1 MKYLLPIK
9 TLMSTL
15 ILLLITLTASAQLST
30 NKDKFLGNITTRYS
44 VDAGGGVAE
53 YWTMWNQ
60 ITCENESKWGSVEGT
75 RGRYD
80 WSGADRAVNYAK
92 NHKFLFKFHAL
103 VWGSQYPNWLSNLSV
118 SERYNSI
125 VKWMDAAKKK
135 YPNLEMIDVV
145 NEAIGMHQQGNPMM
159 RESLGGAGKTGYDW
173 LINAFELAYERWPN
187 AILIYNDYNSLNP
200 NNGDVDNYID
210 LVKTLRDAGAPI
222 DAYGNQSHDVNNIS
236 ASTLKQVMEK
246 QQTALRMPMY
256 ITELDIDIESDEGQR
271 QQYENIFP
279 IMWEADYCAG
289 VTIWGYIHGATWVS
303 NSGLIKNGKD
313 RPAMTWLRKYMK
325 EDRAINA
332 KSPLP
337 GMKKE
342 ASLYIKPQSIS
353 ATKGEPMPIT
363 VRAKMRTKTIDHID
377 FYVKDKLYKTLTAE
391 PYELEYTPE
400 AIGTYELKAVA
411 VTTDGN
417 EYTRYGAFTVYKP
430 RAPFKE
436 MELPG
441 IIQAEDFDTGADG
454 IAYHDDDSNNQGDVK
469 NYRNDGSG
477 VDIVKG
483 NGGQAIGYTSSGEWL
498 EYTVNVKEAGVY
510 IYEATVS
517 SGTSG
522 SSFKLSLV
530 NGDKLEALTDVIS
543 VPQTGSNNWDTYRTV
558 SGRLLIPLQEGK
570 QILHLDITGS
580 SCNIDK
586 INFRHVDLNDD
597 IQLDITADPAPV
609 TIGESTVIKVNA
621 SAPNSTIASIKL
633 SLNDKVV
640 KTFTAAPYEYTYKP
654 TAVGSYEFTA
664 VAVDSE
670 GKESNIASY
679 VLKVQNKRTPYKSVD
694 IPGIFEAED
703 FDKGGEGFTFHDSD
717 SEDEGNGSYRSDK
730 EGVEI
735 VTGNNGYALGYT
747 TSGEWYEYTVN
758 VTAAGPYSYKAT
770 VSSGNS
776 TSGFSLSLVDGD
788 DITELASVSVPQTGD
803 NDWGTYRVVEGKLN
817 KDLALGKQILRIT
830 ITGAYCNIDKIELV
844 CTATGIS
851 NVITGNAQP
860 RNYFNIAGQRM
871 NGMQRG
877 INIVDGQK
885 VLVK

>member
-1 MKYLLPIK
+1 MKHLLPIK
-9 TLMSTL
+9 ILMSAL
-15 ILLLITLTASAQLST
+15 LLLLISQTANAQLSQ
-30 NKDKFLGNITTRYS
+30 NPDKFLGNITTRYS
-44 VDAGGGVAE
+44 VDVGGGVPQ
-53 YWTMWNQ
+53 YYTMWNQ

-75 RGRYD
+75 RGSYN

-92 NHKFLFKFHAL
+92 QHNFLFKFHAL

-125 VKWMDAAKKK
+125 VKWMDAAKRK

-159 RESLGGAGKTGYDW
+159 KESLGGGGKTGYDW
-173 LINAFELAYERWPN
+173 LIKAFELAYERWPN

-236 ASTLKQVMEK
+236 ASTLKSVMDK
-246 QQTALRMPMY
+246 QQNALRMPMY
-256 ITELDIDIESDEGQR
+256 ITELDIDIENDAQQR

-279 IMWEADYCAG
+279 IMWEAEYCAG
-289 VTIWGYIHGATWVS
+289 ITIWGYIHGATWVS
-303 NSGLIKNGKD
+303 NSGIIKDGKD

-325 EDRAINA
+325 EESAIKA

-353 ATKGEPMPIT
+353 ATQGDPMPIT
-363 VRAKMRTKTIDHID
+363 IRAKMRTKTIDHID
-377 FYVKDKLYKTLTAE
+377 FYVKNKLYKTLTEA

-436 MELPG
+436 INLPG
-441 IIQAEDFDTGADG
+441 IVQAEDYDSGADG
-454 IAYHDDDSNNQGDVK
+454 IAFHDSDNNNEGDVK
-469 NYRNDGSG
+469 NYRNDGGG

-483 NGGQAIGYTSSGEWL
+483 NGGNAIGYTSSGEWL
-498 EYTVNVKEAGVY
+498 EYTVNVTEPGVY

-517 SGTSG
+517 SGTTG

-530 NGDKLEALTDVIS
+530 NGDKFDDLTDVIS
-543 VPQTGSNNWDTYRTV
+543 VPQTGSSNWDTYRTV
-558 SGRLLIPLQEGK
+558 SGRLLIPLPEGK

-586 INFRHVDLNDD
+586 IKFRHVDLNDD
-597 IQLDITADPAPV
+597 IQLAITADPAPATV
-609 TIGESTVIKVNA
+609 GETTVIKVEA
-621 SAPNSTIASIKL
+621 TAPNTTIASVKL

-640 KTFTAAPYEYTYKP
+640 KTFTAAPYEYNYKP
-654 TAVGSYEFTA
+654 STVGSYEFTA
-664 VAVDSE
+664 VAIDSE

-679 VLKVQNKRTPYKSVD
+679 VLKVNNKRTPYKSVD
-694 IPGIFEAED
+694 IPGIFEAEN

-717 SEDEGNGSYRSDK
+717 SEDESQGSYRSDK

-735 VTGNNGYALGYT
+735 VSGNGGYALGYT
-747 TSGEWYEYTVN
+747 VAGEWYEYTVN
-758 VTAAGPYSYKAT
+758 VTAAGTYKYKAT

-776 TSGFSLSLVDGD
+776 SSSFSIGLSDGETV
-788 DITELASVSVPQTGD
+788 TELASVSVPQTGD
-803 NDWGTYRVVEGKLN
+803 NDWGTYKTVEGTLSKE
-817 KDLALGKQILRIT
+817 LALGKQTFRIT
-830 ITGAYCNIDKIELV
+830 IVGAYCNIDKIELI
-844 CTATGIS
+844 CTATGI
-851 NVITGNAQP
+851 NDITNNMFQP
-860 RNYFNIAGQRM
+860 KQLYNISGQRI
-871 NGMQRG
+871 NTMQRG
-877 INIVDGQK
+877 INIVDGK
-885 VLVK
+885 KIFVK